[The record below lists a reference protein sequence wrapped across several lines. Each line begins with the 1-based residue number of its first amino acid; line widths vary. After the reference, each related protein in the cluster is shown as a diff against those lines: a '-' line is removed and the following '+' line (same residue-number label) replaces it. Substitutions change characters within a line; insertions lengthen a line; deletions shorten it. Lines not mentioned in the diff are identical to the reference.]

1 MSIYGMVGIIGVGFY
16 LGSYALLQTGFLRGS
31 GLAYTVLNL
40 IAASCVAISLIDA
53 FNLSS
58 LVIQMSWILISLI
71 GLTRLYLFRYMH
83 RFSLDDRKFG
93 DAALPELDD
102 QELRRFLK
110 IGHWQTLPTGTILT
124 VQNKP
129 INALVYLASGE
140 AEVERGGEIIAT
152 MNQAR
157 FIGEVTCMTGDGA
170 TATVRLTQESRVL
183 KMPVAEFRRFILR
196 SPVIREHLEVAFAR
210 DLRRKLSERIRL
222 DFVPDDLQRVA

>member
-1 MSIYGMVGIIGVGFY
+1 MSIYGMIGIIGVGFY

-31 GLAYTVLNL
+31 GLAYTILNL

-58 LVIQMSWILISLI
+58 LVIQMSWIMISMV
-71 GLTRLYLFRYMH
+71 GLTRIYLFRYMH

-102 QELRRFLK
+102 LELQRFLK
-110 IGHWQTLPTGTILT
+110 VGHWQTLPAGTILT
-124 VQNKP
+124 VQNNP

-140 AEVERGGEIIAT
+140 AEVERDGEIIAT

-170 TATVRLTQESRVL
+170 TATVRLTQESRIL

-196 SPVIREHLEVAFAR
+196 RPVIREHLEVAFAR

-222 DFVPDDLQRVA
+222 DFAPDDLQKVA